1 MEGIFMKIN
10 TSLTLFNLISMILLS
25 IFLNVVFIFWPNH
38 LILGSSIVFFVVT
51 LLSFVIRMAFSN
63 KNLHKP
69 LKNLDTMLSNVLE
82 GNLKNRI
89 ENPSSNE
96 IGNIENKINKVL
108 DNLENIILNITDV
121 ASKLAR
127 ETINLDKNLNQ
138 IVNSDYDLSIKAVRE
153 SMEKIVYMVTSQ
165 TASTEEIFASLTEIT
180 DTVNSASDNAL
191 GTKEI
196 SRETNEL
203 GKIGGEKV
211 AESLNGMREIQNM
224 VKNVEEKAHSLG
236 ESSAKVGQIVGIIN
250 GISEQTNLLALNA
263 AIEAARAGE
272 AGRGFA
278 VVADEVRKLADNSK
292 SATYEISNLIG
303 VIQKEVYE
311 VIVAVN
317 EGYGRVQNGLVLA
330 EDTHKNIE
338 KIVNKVQE
346 TDNRMDEIS
355 TMMKEQAIATNEIN
369 TTMETIANSSTEIN
383 DVAVIHNDALTA
395 VTGYLDNSLAELKR
409 ITIVSDALNTL
420 AKVFEVDATKKAKE
434 IEVLPWKKEYSVS
447 VESIDNQHKML
458 INIINELNNAMLYE
472 KGRDVIERILKS
484 LVNYTK
490 EHFAYEESLMKK
502 NNYADFDNHKK
513 IHIDLLNTVGSF
525 YTNFESGKAEM
536 SREIMDFL
544 KDWLAGHILGTD
556 KKYSEIMV
564 KNKQG

>member
-25 IFLNVVFIFWPNH
+25 VFLNVVFIFWPNH